1 MEGSSEKAFKDKFKK
16 CKKKIT
22 MTEWEIPPGGGWC
35 NPKAVCFDSMPQQGW
50 FKKNRFDWNEIDMTG
65 EGNMRLC

>member
-1 MEGSSEKAFKDKFKK
+1 MQ
-16 CKKKIT
+16 KKIT

-35 NPKAVCFDSMPQQGW
+35 NPKAVCFDSMPQQSW
-50 FKKNRFDWNEIDMTG
+50 FKKDRFDWNEIDMTG